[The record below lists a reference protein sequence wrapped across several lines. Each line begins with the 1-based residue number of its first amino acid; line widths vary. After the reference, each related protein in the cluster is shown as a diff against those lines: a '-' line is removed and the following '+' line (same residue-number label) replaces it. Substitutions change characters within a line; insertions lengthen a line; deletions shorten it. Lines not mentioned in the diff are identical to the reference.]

1 MVNITFGKKLPGE
14 DYAIREG
21 AYLVCVENG
30 LAAVVSCFKGGFL
43 PGGVIEL
50 GEGHEM
56 CIIREC
62 IEETGLL
69 AEVGEYL
76 ACSKTYFDSVKGG
89 RRLCL
94 VQHYYSG
101 RLTQRITGDVEPGG
115 ELGHLP
121 LEEAKRFMHHETQ
134 RWALGLV

>member
-1 MVNITFGKKLPGE
+1 MVDMTFGEVLPGK
-14 DYAIREG
+14 DYAVREG

-30 LAAVVSCFKGGFL
+30 LAAVISCFKGGFL
-43 PGGVIEL
+43 PGGVIEP
-50 GEGHEM
+50 GENHEM

-76 ACSKTYFDSVKGG
+76 ACSRTYFDSIKNV

-94 VQHYYSG
+94 IQHYYSG
-101 RLTQRITGDVEPGG
+101 WLTRRVTGGIEPGG
-115 ELGHLP
+115 ELIYLP
-121 LEEAKRFMHHETQ
+121 LEAAPRFMRHETQ

>member
-1 MVNITFGKKLPGE
+1 MVDITFGKKQPGE
-14 DYAIREG
+14 EYAIREG
-21 AYLVCVENG
+21 VYLVCVENG

-43 PGGVIEL
+43 PGGVIEA
-50 GEGHEM
+50 GESREQ
-56 CIIREC
+56 CLVREC
-62 IEETGLL
+62 IEETGMH

-76 ACSKTYFDSVKGG
+76 ACSKTYFDSVKNG

-101 RLTQRITGDVEPGG
+101 RLTRRVTDEIEPGS
-115 ELGHLP
+115 ELIYLP
-121 LEEAKRFMHHETQ
+121 LEEARRFMHHESQ